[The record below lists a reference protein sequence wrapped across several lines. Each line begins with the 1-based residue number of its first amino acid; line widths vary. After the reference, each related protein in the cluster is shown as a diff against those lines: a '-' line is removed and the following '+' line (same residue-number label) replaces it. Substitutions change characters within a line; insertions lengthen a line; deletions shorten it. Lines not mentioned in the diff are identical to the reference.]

1 MTAHDAN
8 KRANARKAVLISKAE
23 SDALLLA
30 LQSIDRTVLT
40 TEENGHVNAVKED
53 LRSRW
58 GAPGAG

>member
-53 LRSRW
+53 LLSRW
-58 GAPGAG
+58 GGPGA